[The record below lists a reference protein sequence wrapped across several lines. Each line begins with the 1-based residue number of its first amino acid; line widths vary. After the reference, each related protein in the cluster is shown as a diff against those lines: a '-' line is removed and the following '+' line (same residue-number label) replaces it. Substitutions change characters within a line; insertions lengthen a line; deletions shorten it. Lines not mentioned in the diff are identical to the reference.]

1 MTMRAIII
9 DDEAVARSRLRR
21 LLGAHADVVIVAEAA
36 DGRAAVDAIV
46 THKPDIVFLD
56 IRMPELDGFEV
67 VAELSPGEVPAIVF
81 VTAFSDHAA
90 RAFDTNALDYLL
102 KPYDSERLAESLD
115 RARDR
120 VTRTD
125 SRRIL
130 AALDELA
137 REQRALRDAV
147 ASRADGTLAAS
158 GSTASARRY
167 PDRLLVSKR
176 GHGVFVATNT
186 ITFIESA
193 GNYVRI
199 HVGTEEHRLRIR
211 LADIEQQLDPSRFAR
226 IHRTIIVNVSAVAE
240 IQPWFSGD
248 AVVILKDATRLRLSR
263 HYRGAIET
271 TFGLVRALGA
281 IDESRD
287 GSRGQGG
294 SRGQSH

>member
-1 MTMRAIII
+1 MTLRAVIV

-21 LLGAHADVVIVAEAA
+21 LLTAHPDVTIVAEAA

-67 VAELSPGEVPAIVF
+67 VAELAPGEVPAIVF

-90 RAFDTNALDYLL
+90 KAFDTNALDYLL
-102 KPYDSERLAESLD
+102 KPYDPERLAESLD

-120 VTRTD
+120 ASRHD
-125 SRRIL
+125 GRRIL

-137 REQRALRDAV
+137 REQRALRQTI
-147 ASRADGTLAAS
+147 ASRHDGPLLSNATS
-158 GSTASARRY
+158 GSARRY

-186 ITFIESA
+186 ITYVESA

-199 HVGTEEHRLRIR
+199 HVGPDEHRLRIR
-211 LADIEQQLDPSRFAR
+211 LTDIEQQLDPARFAR
-226 IHRTIIVNVSAVAE
+226 IHRTLIVNVSAVAE

-248 AVVILKDATRLRLSR
+248 AVVILKDGTRLRLSR
-263 HYRGAIET
+263 HYRGAIES
-271 TFGLVRALGA
+271 TFGLARGMGALDPSG
-281 IDESRD
+281 
-287 GSRGQGG
+287 
-294 SRGQSH
+294 